1 MVHRLD
7 PLDLGLD
14 FEDRSYRLG
23 ETIPLHVEIT
33 AKGGVGIR
41 KAHVELLC
49 DQKFAETY
57 TVSRGGRYFVVG
69 AKVSERDETSRHIG
83 GERLESYV
91 HSRTDFLSDVTLESG
106 GQRAVDVRLQIDT
119 TPPSRL
125 DDARALDDD
134 AARSWSFSWR
144 LVVSVD
150 VAGGRDAKLERDI
163 KVRVY

>member
-14 FEDRSYRLG
+14 FDDRSYRLG
-23 ETIPLHVEIT
+23 ETIAVRVEMT
-33 AKGGVGIR
+33 AKGRIDVR
-41 KAHVELLC
+41 KAGVELVC

-57 TVSRGGRYFVVG
+57 TVSGPGRYSGSDEGSARPDISSQVG
-69 AKVSERDETSRHIG
+69 DERV
-83 GERLESYV
+83 ESYV
-91 HSRTDFLSDVTLESG
+91 HSRTGFLSDLTLESG
-106 GQRAVDVRLQIDT
+106 ESRSLDVRLAIGT
-119 TPPSRL
+119 APPRRL

-144 LVVSVD
+144 IVVSVD
-150 VAGGRDAKLERDI
+150 VAGGRDPSVERDV